1 MPVWLGVIAAFW
13 HDRGMQ
19 AFVLT
24 GPTAVGKGT
33 VIAELV
39 KAIPDLWFSVSAT
52 TRSPRPGEV
61 DGKNYHFITHEQFD
75 HMVADGQMLEW
86 AVVHGQNKYGTP
98 RGPVEKALSE
108 GHTVLL
114 EVDLDGAR
122 QIRKSMP
129 EVTQIFLAP
138 PSWEELEARLKGRGT
153 EGEAEQRRRLETAKV
168 ELAAE
173 GEFDVVVVNNTVAQ
187 ATEDLLKIVGPKR

>member
-1 MPVWLGVIAAFW
+1 
-13 HDRGMQ
+13 MQ

-39 KAIPDLWFSVSAT
+39 KAMPDLWFSVSAT

-61 DGKNYHFITHEQFD
+61 DGNNYHFITHEQFD
-75 HMVADGQMLEW
+75 RMVADGQMLEW

-98 RGPVEKALSE
+98 RGPVEKALAE

-187 ATEDLLKIVGPKR
+187 ATEDLLKIMDPKR